1 MLVCKYLIF
10 LIGSSERRE
19 DHALEQGWY
28 SEAVM
33 AFSLRWKVAHN
44 ELGTAAGWKLD
55 LDDPVQPNAQSLI
68 RLHAEC
74 ALGLVVNQNN
84 AHWTAIR
91 WEQDVYWLLDS
102 CKASPIR
109 MTPSQTLAYLQRYRH
124 AFLVLDHIRTLE
136 EAQLSLTMAPS
147 LNDGALPVDS
157 TSKPSGLEP
166 AGIGAPVNADVAF
179 NQNERALEIRCANC
193 GRLGHASNVD
203 PRCPFHGRERGQ
215 IEWAPHHPDSALGDN
230 VPHMS
235 ETRICIFANGVKQSS
250 SQRRPFWYPAVVVS
264 SIDLSCFCRA
274 SHKSLNKQQID
285 IEGVPRG
292 SIIQSNIQ
300 RRLTESPRI
309 TNM

>member
-1 MLVCKYLIF
+1 MQQVSNGVLLRQPNDCANHSGTLVGKTADA
-10 LIGSSERRE
+10 E
-19 DHALEQGWY
+19 DRSAETVPSQR
-28 SEAVM
+28 SPAS
-33 AFSLRWKVAHN
+33 ATSL
-44 ELGTAAGWKLD
+44 GQQSAAGT
-55 LDDPVQPNAQSLI
+55 
-68 RLHAEC
+68 C
-74 ALGLVVNQNN
+74 
-84 AHWTAIR
+84 
-91 WEQDVYWLLDS
+91 
-102 CKASPIR
+102 
-109 MTPSQTLAYLQRYRH
+109 
-124 AFLVLDHIRTLE
+124 
-136 EAQLSLTMAPS
+136 LTVAPS

-166 AGIGAPVNADVAF
+166 ACIGAPVNADVAL
-179 NQNERALEIRCANC
+179 NQNERALENRCANC
-193 GRLGHASNVD
+193 GRLGHASNLD

-300 RRLTESPRI
+300 RRLTKSPRI